1 MSTGI
6 KMIVGGIVLCGLITV
21 VLAIQ
26 RSSRESGIVTEEALD
41 HVHDGHGDHEEGHEE
56 RLVRLSEAEMEEF
69 GVKTAEAGPGN
80 LEIHVSLPGEVVFD
94 PGRVA
99 HIVPFVPGVVREV
112 RKVLGDRV
120 RGGEV
125 MAVLE
130 SRELS
135 GLKSEFLVAEERL
148 SLAET
153 TFRREEKL
161 WKQNISSEREYLNAK
176 KAYMEAR
183 IEKEAAEQKLHS
195 IGFTEEYLRRLT
207 FHPDEPLTRY
217 EIVAPFDGIVI
228 EKHIALGE
236 MLENGV
242 EAFTVANLDVVWV
255 NLTVYQKVL
264 PHVKVGQRV
273 VISSGDEGPA
283 VEGVISY
290 ISPILDGESR
300 TAAARVVLENRGGKW
315 RPGLF
320 VRGRIAVDEIP
331 VPVMIPRSSL
341 QTVDGEMSVFVET
354 DEGFV
359 PQPVRLGR
367 SDDTHVEIE
376 SGLRPGQRY
385 VVRGTFTLKAQL
397 TKSAF
402 DTDHHH

>member
-1 MSTGI
+1 MSTRI
-6 KMIVGGIVLCGLITV
+6 KMIAGFVVLFGVITV
-21 VLAIQ
+21 VLAVQ
-26 RSSRESGIVTEEALD
+26 RSSRERGIVTEAALD
-41 HVHDGHGDHEEGHEE
+41 HVHGGHADHEEGHEE
-56 RLVRLSEAEMEEF
+56 GLVRLSDAEMEEF
-69 GVKTAEAGPGN
+69 GVKTAEAGAGN

-94 PGRVA
+94 PGGVA

-112 RKVLGDRV
+112 RKALGDRV
-120 RGGEV
+120 REGEV

-195 IGFTEEYLRRLT
+195 IGFTEEYLGGLT
-207 FHPDEPLTRY
+207 FHPDAPLTRY
-217 EIVAPFDGIVI
+217 EIVAPFDGVVI

-236 MLENGV
+236 MLENGA
-242 EAFTVANLDVVWV
+242 EAFTVANLEVVWV

-273 VISSGDEGPA
+273 VISAGDEGPE
-283 VEGVISY
+283 VEGTVSY
-290 ISPILDGESR
+290 ISPVLDGESR
-300 TAAARVVLENRGGKW
+300 TATARVVLDNHEGKW

-320 VRGRIAVDEIP
+320 VGGRIAVGEIR
-331 VPVMIPRSSL
+331 VPVMVPRSSL
-341 QTVDGEMSVFVET
+341 QTVDGETSVFVET
-354 DEGFV
+354 DEGFLAR
-359 PQPVRLGR
+359 PVKLGR
-367 SDDTHVEIE
+367 SNDTHVEIE

-385 VVRGTFTLKAQL
+385 VVRGAFTLKAQL